1 MMMNKIQDFL
11 AKVDFWYAKK
21 FIRLDK
27 EYTFHVDISNPTAVS
42 VKILRRYPD
51 VIVQYDNIR
60 IDDDSQ
66 CLFDV
71 NVISNPNNID
81 VESSR
86 FYKFT
91 SYVFRSILIGAINAI
106 KNSGEYNENRNAH
119 LVKSDSERSIHEEV
133 VAVSE
138 ERVSNR
144 KPRKKA
150 VRGNKTIHP
159 EV

>member
-60 IDDDSQ
+60 IDDDGQ

-71 NVISNPNNID
+71 NVVSNPNNID

-91 SYVFRSILIGAINAI
+91 SYVFRSILIGAI